1 MHLDPMIGS
10 GQGMEIKA
18 SIRDSGR
25 QNPTFLFGKVCLGLR
40 CLALKR
46 LARIAREF
54 SVSPYLLDGL

>member
-25 QNPTFLFGKVCLGLR
+25 TLLSYSGKY
-40 CLALKR
+40 ALDSDAW
-46 LARIAREF
+46 L
-54 SVSPYLLDGL
+54 